1 MRKLKKIGICAA
13 LIACAMMPQSV
24 RAVNFAENED
34 YYRNFCSGALTS
46 SADIQ
51 VCKEF
56 KEYYR
61 QKTDAMQ
68 SQINNIN
75 SDLNSI
81 KSDMDSLT
89 ATINTQ
95 QQLIDEYTDKIAEND
110 QLIEKIQA
118 EVTKLEEQVAETQ
131 KDIDA
136 RDELIRNRMRSEQ
149 ASVGTN
155 MYVDFIMG
163 ASDLIDLIRIIEG
176 MERITISDQEQ
187 IEALEEDRSKLER
200 DKSEQE
206 RLRTE
211 QEDRRRENEIA
222 RQSAE
227 VAKKNQ
233 EDLLAAYHQKEAEL
247 LEQKRAVQVDIDTLK
262 DNMANINLGVDG
274 VTGNSHWMMPVAGYI
289 FAGTWA
295 YPDGGLHLGLDIAG
309 PIGTTIVSPINGIVL
324 YANNP
329 VGTNTGYLGN
339 WSGYPAGGGNTVL
352 IVGEVN
358 GITYA
363 VSFAHMAQENFY
375 ARGGM
380 TVDQGQ
386 PVGARGNSGN
396 SSGPH
401 THIEV
406 FNLGTIGLQG
416 AISLFYATG
425 ADFAF
430 GTGWNM
436 SSICSV
442 RGTPCRERPEQVFS

>member
-13 LIACAMMPQSV
+13 LIACAMVPQSV

-155 MYVDFIMG
+155 MYVDFIIG
-163 ASDLIDLIRIIEG
+163 ANHNQRSG
-176 MERITISDQEQ
+176 T
-187 IEALEEDRSKLER
+187 DRSFG
-200 DKSEQE
+200 
-206 RLRTE
+206 
-211 QEDRRRENEIA
+211 RRS
-222 RQSAE
+222 Q
-227 VAKKNQ
+227 
-233 EDLLAAYHQKEAEL
+233 
-247 LEQKRAVQVDIDTLK
+247 
-262 DNMANINLGVDG
+262 
-274 VTGNSHWMMPVAGYI
+274 
-289 FAGTWA
+289 
-295 YPDGGLHLGLDIAG
+295 
-309 PIGTTIVSPINGIVL
+309 
-324 YANNP
+324 
-329 VGTNTGYLGN
+329 
-339 WSGYPAGGGNTVL
+339 
-352 IVGEVN
+352 
-358 GITYA
+358 
-363 VSFAHMAQENFY
+363 
-375 ARGGM
+375 
-380 TVDQGQ
+380 
-386 PVGARGNSGN
+386 
-396 SSGPH
+396 
-401 THIEV
+401 
-406 FNLGTIGLQG
+406 
-416 AISLFYATG
+416 
-425 ADFAF
+425 
-430 GTGWNM
+430 
-436 SSICSV
+436 
-442 RGTPCRERPEQVFS
+442 